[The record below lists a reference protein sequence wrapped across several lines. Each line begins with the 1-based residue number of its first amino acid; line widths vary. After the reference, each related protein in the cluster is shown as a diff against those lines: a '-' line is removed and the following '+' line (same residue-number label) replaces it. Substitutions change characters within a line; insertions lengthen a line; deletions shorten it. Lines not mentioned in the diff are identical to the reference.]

1 MKGSISWISKKKKIR
16 NVRNSI
22 FKLEKVNETFKEKEI
37 IFFKKTKT
45 LYEKE
50 KKFGALKRQD
60 IIIHDTGI
68 FFIKAF

>member
-1 MKGSISWISKKKKIR
+1 MKRSISWISKKKKIR
-16 NVRNSI
+16 NVSI
-22 FKLEKVNETFKEKEI
+22 FKLEKVNQTFKEKEI

-68 FFIKAF
+68 FFMKAF